1 MNRDET
7 NAVSFLSNPFCL
19 NINEDKNNGRLYKS
33 GDLVR
38 WQTNGELE
46 FLGRNDFQ
54 VKIRGLR
61 IELSE
66 ISTCLTEY
74 PGGVKQSVVLATK
87 KINNQSDLYLIAYYV
102 AQHKLDENKLKK
114 YMETKLP
121 DYMIPNRFIHMNE
134 FPVTLNGNFF

>member
-1 MNRDET
+1 M
-7 NAVSFLSNPFCL
+7 
-19 NINEDKNNGRLYKS
+19 
-33 GDLVR
+33 
-38 WQTNGELE
+38 
-46 FLGRNDFQ
+46 GRNDFQ

-87 KINNQSDLYLIAYYV
+87 KVNNKSDTSICLIAYYV
-102 AQHKLDENKLKK
+102 AQHKLNEHKLKT
-114 YMETKLP
+114 YMEAKLP

-134 FPVTLNGNFF
+134 FPVTLNGKCLFF